1 MSTASTQCLNAILSS
16 SSGHFQTAISFLLTC
31 LIFTRATAGPVALA
45 AVGDDDAGVV
55 SETADLLYHVLL
67 LLRQRGLSL
76 TAVAAELEMRH
87 ANRLAS
93 AKSAD

>member
-1 MSTASTQCLNAILSS
+1 
-16 SSGHFQTAISFLLTC
+16 
-31 LIFTRATAGPVALA
+31 
-45 AVGDDDAGVV
+45 VGDDDVGVA
-55 SETADLLYHVLL
+55 SETADLLHHVLL

>member
-1 MSTASTQCLNAILSS
+1 LFSK
-16 SSGHFQTAISFLLTC
+16 GP
-31 LIFTRATAGPVALA
+31 TRIAQKIGEEGVEVALA
-45 AVGDDDAGVV
+45 AVGDDDAEVV

-93 AKSAD
+93 AKPAD